1 MSKRKDLESREPR
14 ESEKWGWRGGQTVV
28 AEGSEQK
35 GPGFDGWMCDLEG
48 YTNCSPYTDQWP
60 VLSDQLAYLR
70 AGP

>member
-1 MSKRKDLESREPR
+1 M
-14 ESEKWGWRGGQTVV
+14 V

-35 GPGFDGWMCDLEG
+35 EPGFDGWMCDLEG
-48 YTNCSPYTDQWP
+48 YTNCLPYTGHWS